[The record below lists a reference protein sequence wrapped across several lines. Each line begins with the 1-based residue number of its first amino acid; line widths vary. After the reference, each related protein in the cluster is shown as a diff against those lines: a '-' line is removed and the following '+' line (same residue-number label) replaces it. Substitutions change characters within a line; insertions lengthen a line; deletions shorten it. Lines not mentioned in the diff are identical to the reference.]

1 MPSSGQHL
9 TVEPSSG
16 TGTPFPFVGRSP
28 AARPSET
35 VLSVPRRAEELARG
49 DSTPSSVIPPSIS
62 PLSARLFPAQI
73 ANDAAEDL
81 SGVTLGHFRIEQRIG
96 MGGMG
101 TVFLATD
108 ERLQRPV
115 ALKILSP
122 SQLGDPASIQRFQNE
137 ARAAARL
144 DHDHVARVF
153 FYGEEQGL
161 HFIAFEYVQGKNL
174 RDIIRARGRLEP
186 AECVSYVVQLAA
198 ALCHTSACGVVHR
211 DIKPSN
217 IIITPQG
224 KAKLVDLGL
233 ARKEN
238 LETSAHL
245 TVAGTTLGTFDYIAP
260 EQAKDPRN
268 VDVRSD
274 IYALGGTLYH
284 MLTGE
289 LPYPEGTVLQRLL
302 DHQEKDPPDPALR
315 NRRVPP
321 GLSAIVKKMLA
332 ADPRRRYLNAE
343 DLLRDL
349 LLMANALGL
358 QPIPSD
364 SAVMAAWSPR
374 QEGFWAQHGGWI
386 SAAVILLIAVGL
398 LQAFPDWIHRYA
410 EDSPTTTDQVVDLRP
425 ALPADPTVPA
435 TRNPSVLPPFSTSAN
450 DLLENRGIGE
460 AANELPI
467 TSVRPNKSSDPD
479 VRSSTAMRPEG
490 DGLLIGTTPGNSV
503 AGPLPAPGAFD
514 GKLPLLTADHLANPP
529 SLTELLPQ
537 PTSPSPFVPVDVA
550 KVEPR
555 PGTAAPLVADAARVA
570 ADAGVGASE
579 APGLFQV
586 LGTGKSYAT
595 LEAACA
601 EARDQTITTTIE
613 LNFDG
618 RLPKPESPLRLRQK
632 RLVIQAARGRRPI
645 ITFAP
650 ASGATDPA
658 LTRMLSVSGGTLSI
672 INVGLELKIP
682 DNAGGQAWSL
692 ICLARPERLRLQGV
706 TATVINPRSAQTMFV
721 EFATPLA
728 EGLAKMGTMKEGSAA
743 LITDVGID
751 RCLFR
756 GEGVGLAMK
765 DSAPLRCEIKDSLF
779 GVSESLVTTDVS
791 SQTMQAPGDIALE
804 LNRSSFLLGGSL
816 VSLTNGDELSG
827 RTATIS
833 ITSRH
838 SVISCPKDRPL
849 LDQLVPVEVM
859 EFRKSVKWVDEANVF
874 DDIPSF
880 WSVRS
885 SLSASAPKSWDFLA
899 WKSYWGGGEES
910 RNLVI
915 PWRHDWRREP
925 WSEISKD
932 DARFDSLP
940 ENLTVPVETPG
951 APLDQLPLE
960 PAVAIPAL

>member
-1 MPSSGQHL
+1 MPSSGQKL
-9 TVEPSSG
+9 TIDPSSG
-16 TGTPFPFVGRSP
+16 SGNSFPFAGR
-28 AARPSET
+28 ATGARQSET
-35 VLSVPRRAEELARG
+35 VLSSPRRADVDGKE
-49 DSTPSSVIPPSIS
+49 DSTPSAIVTPEIS
-62 PLSARLFPAQI
+62 ELSARLFPGQVAQ
-73 ANDAAEDL
+73 DEGDDL
-81 SGVTLGHFRIEQRIG
+81 RGLLLGHFRIEQRIG

-108 ERLQRPV
+108 ERLLRPV

-122 SQLGDPASIQRFQNE
+122 NQLSDPASTQRFRNE

-153 FYGEEQGL
+153 YYGEEQGL

-174 RDIIRARGRLEP
+174 RDILRVRGRLEP
-186 AECVSYVVQLAA
+186 AEAVSYAVQLAA

-233 ARKEN
+233 ARKES

-302 DHQEKDPPDPALR
+302 DHQDKEPPDPALR

-349 LLMANALGL
+349 LLMASSLGL

-374 QEGFWAQHGGWI
+374 REAFWTQNGGWI
-386 SAAVILLIAVGL
+386 SAAVLLLFAVGL
-398 LQAFPDWIHRYA
+398 LQAFPDVIQRYSGEA
-410 EDSPTTTDQVVDLRP
+410 AAVPERVVDWRS
-425 ALPADPTVPA
+425 
-435 TRNPSVLPPFSTSAN
+435 PSVPVPIDVAKANVGTVNEVPPFSAGVNEEIISRVPVEGPTASEVIANSSQSPSDGSAVAVSPVRSPTQDASVAAVVTPKAAVVTKPPTGVFEGN
-450 DLLENRGIGE
+450 LPLISSDLL
-460 AANELPI
+460 ANSPPIIDTLP
-467 TSVRPNKSSDPD
+467 
-479 VRSSTAMRPEG
+479 M
-490 DGLLIGTTPGNSV
+490 
-503 AGPLPAPGAFD
+503 
-514 GKLPLLTADHLANPP
+514 P
-529 SLTELLPQ
+529 S
-537 PTSPSPFVPVDVA
+537 SPSPFVPVEPSKPDSRSNVVAVVTPTESSRPSEIATDV
-550 KVEPR
+550 
-555 PGTAAPLVADAARVA
+555 
-570 ADAGVGASE
+570 
-579 APGLFQV
+579 PGLFQV
-586 LGTGKSYAT
+586 LNTGKSYFT

-601 EARDQTITTTIE
+601 EARDQSVIE

-618 RLPKPESPLRLRQK
+618 RLAKPESPLRLRQK
-632 RLVIQAARGRRPI
+632 RLVIQAAKGRRPI
-645 ITFAP
+645 IVFAP
-650 ASGATDPA
+650 SSSATDPA
-658 LTRMLSVSGGTLSI
+658 MTRMINVAGGTLSV
-672 INVGLELKIP
+672 INVGLELKLP
-682 DNAGGQAWSL
+682 ENAGGQAWALFS
-692 ICLARPERLRLQGV
+692 LARPERLRLQGV
-706 TATVINPRSAQTMFV
+706 TATIVNPRNAQAMFV
-721 EFATPLA
+721 EFTAPLA
-728 EGLAKMGTMKEGSAA
+728 EGLAKMGAMKEGAA
-743 LITDVGID
+743 AVITDFGVE

-756 GEGVGLAMK
+756 GEGAGLIVR
-765 DSAPLRCEIKDSLF
+765 DSAPLRCEIKESLF
-779 GVSESLVTTDVS
+779 GLSESLMLTDVS
-791 SQTMQAPGDIALE
+791 SQTMQAPGDISLE
-804 LNRSSFLLGGSL
+804 LSRSTFLLGGSL
-816 VSLTNGDELSG
+816 VSMSHGEELGG
-827 RTATIS
+827 RAATLS

-838 SVISCPKDRPL
+838 LVVSCPKDRPL
-849 LDQLVPVEVM
+849 LDQQVPVEAM

-874 DDIPSF
+874 DDIATF

-885 SLSASAPKSWDFLA
+885 SLSANAPKTWDFMA
-899 WKSYWGGGEES
+899 WKSYWSAGEES
-910 RNLVI
+910 RNLTI
-915 PWRHDWRREP
+915 PWRREWRRQP
-925 WSEISKD
+925 WSELTKD
-932 DARFDSLP
+932 DARFDPLP
-940 ENLTVPVETPG
+940 ENLAAPADVVPG

-960 PAVAIPAL
+960 AAVAIPAL

>member
-1 MPSSGQHL
+1 MSVSGQKL
-9 TVEPSSG
+9 TVEPTSG
-16 TGTPFPFVGRSP
+16 NGTPFPFTGWSP

-35 VLSVPRRAEELARG
+35 VLSTPRRADDDARS
-49 DSTPSSVIPPSIS
+49 DSTPSGVS
-62 PLSARLFPAQI
+62 PVAVSALSTRLFPAQI
-73 ANDAAEDL
+73 PFDTAEDL
-81 SGVTLGHFRIEQRIG
+81 SGLTLGHFLIQQRIG

-144 DHDHVARVF
+144 DHDHVARVY

-174 RDIIRARGRLEP
+174 RDIIRVRGRLEP
-186 AECVSYVVQLAA
+186 AEAVSYAVQLAA

-233 ARKEN
+233 ARKET
-238 LETSAHL
+238 LESSAHL

-284 MLTGE
+284 ILTGE

-302 DHQEKDPPDPALR
+302 DHQDKDPPDPALK
-315 NRRVPP
+315 NRRIPP

-332 ADPRRRYLNAE
+332 ADPRRRYMTAE

-349 LLMANALGL
+349 LLMASALGL
-358 QPIPSD
+358 QPVPSD
-364 SAVMAAWSPR
+364 SAVMAAWTPR
-374 QEGFWAQHGGWI
+374 RESFWAQHGGWI
-386 SAAVILLIAVGL
+386 SAVVILLIAVGL
-398 LQAFPDWIHRYA
+398 LQAFPDWAHRYA
-410 EDSPTTTDQVVDLRP
+410 NESTSPDAPVVVLRS
-425 ALPADPTVPA
+425 
-435 TRNPSVLPPFSTSAN
+435 NPSPPGVNPPAIADAGRPSAPAFSTSAN
-450 DLLENRGIGE
+450 EDLDNISIG
-460 AANELPI
+460 AMANEPPI
-467 TSVRPNKSSDPD
+467 GSAADLVKPNKTPSA
-479 VRSSTAMRPEG
+479 TAMLRP
-490 DGLLIGTTPGNSV
+490 DGEPFVIGTATGNNTAVKPIFEGNLPSV
-503 AGPLPAPGAFD
+503 VSDALSKPNVSSEA
-514 GKLPLLTADHLANPP
+514 
-529 SLTELLPQ
+529 LPQ
-537 PTSPSPFVPVDVA
+537 PTFPSPFKQEESP
-550 KVEPR
+550 KPETR
-555 PGTAAPLVADAARVA
+555 PGTVPTVVADAGRSTDTVA
-570 ADAGVGASE
+570 EV
-579 APGLFQV
+579 PGLFQMV
-586 LGTGKSYAT
+586 GTGKSYLT

-601 EARDQTITTTIE
+601 EARDQAVIE

-632 RLVIQAARGRRPI
+632 RLVIQAAKGRRPI

-650 ASGATDPA
+650 PSGATDPA
-658 LTRMLSVSGGTLSI
+658 LTRMVHVSGGTLSLV
-672 INVGLELKIP
+672 NVGLELKIP
-682 DNAGGQAWSL
+682 DNAGGQAWTLFS
-692 ICLARPERLRLQGV
+692 LARPERLRLQGV
-706 TATVINPRSAQTMFV
+706 TATIINPRNAQAMFV
-721 EFATPLA
+721 EFTAPLTD
-728 EGLAKMGTMKEGSAA
+728 GLVKMGTMKEGSAA
-743 LITDVGID
+743 LITDVGIE

-756 GEGVGLAMK
+756 GEGVGLAMR
-765 DSAPLRCEIKDSLF
+765 DSAPLRCEIKESLF
-779 GVSESLVTTDVS
+779 GLSESLVTTDVS
-791 SQTMQAPGDIALE
+791 TQTMQAPGDISLE
-804 LNRSSFLLGGSL
+804 LTRSTFLLGGSL
-816 VSLTNGDELSG
+816 VALTNGEELGG
-827 RTATIS
+827 RAATIS

-838 SVISCPKDRPL
+838 LIVACPKDRPL

-874 DDIPSF
+874 DDIQSF

-885 SLSASAPKSWDFLA
+885 SLSASAPKIWDFMA
-899 WKSYWGGGEES
+899 WKSYWSAGEES
-910 RNLVI
+910 RNIAI
-915 PWRHDWRREP
+915 PWRRDWRKQP
-925 WSEISKD
+925 WSELTKD
-932 DARFDSLP
+932 DARFDPLP
-940 ENLTVPVETPG
+940 ENLAAPVEPTPG

>member
-1 MPSSGQHL
+1 MPASEQRLSVDPTSG
-9 TVEPSSG
+9 SG
-16 TGTPFPFVGRSP
+16 GAFPFVGRTP
-28 AARPSET
+28 GARPSET
-35 VLSVPRRAEELARG
+35 VLSTPRRAEDVPTD
-49 DSTPSSVIPPSIS
+49 DSTPSAVATAEVSALSV
-62 PLSARLFPAQI
+62 RLFPAQI
-73 ANDAAEDL
+73 KQDSEEDL
-81 SGVTLGHFRIEQRIG
+81 SGLQLGHFLIEQRIG

-122 SQLGDPASIQRFQNE
+122 TQLSDPASIQRFRNE

-144 DHDHVARVF
+144 DHDHVARVYF
-153 FYGEEQGL
+153 CGEEQGL

-174 RDIIRARGRLEP
+174 RDIIRTRGRLEP
-186 AECVSYVVQLAA
+186 AEAVSYAVQLAA

-238 LETSAHL
+238 LEASAHL

-332 ADPRRRYLNAE
+332 AEPRRRYLNAE

-349 LLMANALGL
+349 LLIASSLGL

-364 SAVMAAWSPR
+364 SAVMAAWVPR
-374 QEGFWAQHGGWI
+374 REAFWVQNGGWI
-386 SAAVILLIAVGL
+386 SAAVILLLAVGL
-398 LQAFPDWIHRYA
+398 LQAFPELIQRYA
-410 EDSPTTTDQVVDLRP
+410 GESASTPERIVDLGFGP
-425 ALPADPTVPA
+425 STPKSVPPSAADA
-435 TRNPSVLPPFSTSAN
+435 SVSVVPPFSASAPDHLNGQGGVTSSN
-450 DLLENRGIGE
+450 EPVIGSTGDRSRTENGTM
-460 AANELPI
+460 
-467 TSVRPNKSSDPD
+467 TSVP
-479 VRSSTAMRPEG
+479 VRSDNDEPTVNTAAAKG
-490 DGLLIGTTPGNSV
+490 SI
-503 AGPLPAPGAFD
+503 PAKPPTGVFD
-514 GKLPLLTADHLANPP
+514 GHVPLI
-529 SLTELLPQ
+529 SSELLGNAPVLSETLPM
-537 PTSPSPFVPVDVA
+537 PTAPSPFAPVESQRPEARPGSVASVPNELTRTVDTSVDVPA
-550 KVEPR
+550 
-555 PGTAAPLVADAARVA
+555 
-570 ADAGVGASE
+570 
-579 APGLFQV
+579 LFQV
-586 LGTGKSYAT
+586 LGSGKSYFT

-601 EARDQTITTTIE
+601 EARDQAIIE

-618 RLPKPESPLRLRQK
+618 RLAKPESPLRLRQK
-632 RLVIQAARGRRPI
+632 RLVIQAAKGRRPI
-645 ITFAP
+645 ISFAP
-650 ASGATDPA
+650 PSGATDPA
-658 LTRMLSVSGGTLSI
+658 MTRMINVSGGTLSL

-692 ICLARPERLRLQGV
+692 FNLARPERLRLQGV
-706 TATVINPRSAQTMFV
+706 TATIINPRNAQAMFV
-721 EFATPLA
+721 EFTAPLA
-728 EGLAKMGTMKEGSAA
+728 EGLTKGAMKEGAAA
-743 LITDVGID
+743 LITDFGID

-756 GEGVGLAMK
+756 GEGAGLVVR
-765 DSAPLRCEIKDSLF
+765 DSAPLRCEIKESLF
-779 GVSESLVTTDVS
+779 GLSESLVLTDVS
-791 SQTMQAPGDIALE
+791 SQTMQAPGDISLE
-804 LNRSSFLLGGSL
+804 LSRSTFLLGGSL
-816 VSLTNGDELSG
+816 VSLAHGGELGG
-827 RTATIS
+827 RTATIT

-838 SVISCPKDRPL
+838 VIVACPKDRPL
-849 LDQLVPVEVM
+849 LEQSVPVEAM

-874 DDIPSF
+874 DDIQTF

-885 SLSASAPKSWDFLA
+885 SLTAATPKTWDFFA
-899 WKSYWGGGEES
+899 WKSYWNAGEES
-910 RNLVI
+910 RNLAV
-915 PWRHDWRREP
+915 PWRRDWRRQP
-925 WSEISKD
+925 WSELTKD

-940 ENLTVPVETPG
+940 ENLAAPADVIPG

-960 PAVAIPAL
+960 PAVAVPAL

>member
-1 MPSSGQHL
+1 MPASGQKQA
-9 TVEPSSG
+9 VDPASG
-16 TGTPFPFVGRSP
+16 SGHAFPFVGRGP
-28 AARPSET
+28 EARPSET
-35 VLSVPRRAEELARG
+35 VLSAPRRADDEARG
-49 DSTPSSVIPPSIS
+49 DSTPSAVATAEVSE
-62 PLSARLFPAQI
+62 LSNRLFPAQI
-73 ANDAAEDL
+73 THELAEDL
-81 SGVTLGHFRIEQRIG
+81 SGLKLGHFLIEERVG

-122 SQLGDPASIQRFQNE
+122 TQLSDPASIQRFRNE

-161 HFIAFEYVQGKNL
+161 HFIAFEFVQGKNL
-174 RDIIRARGRLEP
+174 RDVIRARGRLEP
-186 AECVSYVVQLAA
+186 AESVSYAVQLAA

-238 LETSAHL
+238 LEASAQL

-349 LLMANALGL
+349 LLMASSLGL

-374 QEGFWAQHGGWI
+374 REAFWTQNGGWI
-386 SAAVILLIAVGL
+386 SAAVILLVAVGL
-398 LQAFPDWIHRYA
+398 LQAFPEMVQRYSG
-410 EDSPTTTDQVVDLRP
+410 DSTDAPERIVDLGFGP
-425 ALPADPTVPA
+425 STPKTESPSA
-435 TRNPSVLPPFSTSAN
+435 TEASVSIVPPFSGSAN
-450 DLLENRGIGE
+450 DPLNGRSRGHSSKETIIGSAGEMPKHEN
-460 AANELPI
+460 
-467 TSVRPNKSSDPD
+467 
-479 VRSSTAMRPEG
+479 
-490 DGLLIGTTPGNSV
+490 GTTGSTVARTEIEAPLASTGSVNTLVPIKPPGV
-503 AGPLPAPGAFD
+503 FD
-514 GKLPLLTADHLANPP
+514 GKLPLISSELLANAT
-529 SLTELLPQ
+529 SLNDALPL
-537 PTSPSPFVPVDVA
+537 PTAPSPFAPVEPQ
-550 KVEPR
+550 KTEPR
-555 PGTAAPLVADAARVA
+555 PGTVASLGADSARS
-570 ADAGVGASE
+570 ADIGIDV
-579 APGLFQV
+579 PGLFQV
-586 LGTGKSYAT
+586 VGTGKSYFT
-595 LEAACA
+595 LEAACS
-601 EARDQTITTTIE
+601 EARDQAIIE

-618 RLPKPESPLRLRQK
+618 RLAKPESPLRLRQK
-632 RLVIQAARGRRPI
+632 RLVIQAAKGRRPI
-645 ITFAP
+645 IVFAP
-650 ASGATDPA
+650 PSGATDPA
-658 LTRMLSVSGGTLSI
+658 MTRMVHVSGGTLSLN
-672 INVGLELKIP
+672 NVGLELRIP
-682 DNAGGQAWSL
+682 ENAGGQAWSL
-692 ICLARPERLRLQGV
+692 FSLARPERLRLQGV
-706 TATVINPRSAQTMFV
+706 TATIINPRNAQAMFV
-721 EFATPLA
+721 EFTAPLA
-728 EGLAKMGTMKEGSAA
+728 EGLTKGAMKEGAAA
-743 LITDVGID
+743 LITDFGID

-756 GEGVGLAMK
+756 GEGSGLVVR
-765 DSAPLRCEIKDSLF
+765 DSAPLRCEIKESLF
-779 GVSESLVTTDVS
+779 GLSESLVMTDVS
-791 SQTMQAPGDIALE
+791 SQTMQAPGDISLE
-804 LNRSSFLLGGSL
+804 LSRSTILLGGSL
-816 VSLTNGDELSG
+816 VSLAHGEELGARS
-827 RTATIS
+827 ATIS

-838 SVISCPKDRPL
+838 LIVACPKDRPL
-849 LDQLVPVEVM
+849 LEQTVPVEAM
-859 EFRKSVKWVDEANVF
+859 EFRKTVKWVDEANVF
-874 DDIPSF
+874 DDIQTF

-885 SLSASAPKSWDFLA
+885 SLTAATPKTWDFMA
-899 WKSYWGGGEES
+899 WKSYWSAGEES
-910 RNLVI
+910 RNLTV
-915 PWRHDWRREP
+915 PWRRDWRRQA
-925 WSEISKD
+925 WSELTKEE
-932 DARFDSLP
+932 ARFDPLP
-940 ENLTVPVETPG
+940 ENLAAPADVVPG

-960 PAVAIPAL
+960 PAVAVPAL